1 MENTFDHYR
10 STLKTMLKNR
20 LERCSSRE
28 RSTFSNGKYFKG
40 RGGKS
45 KKRIEQRNRARFPT
59 LRAEERERGRE
70 GHPRENKGYERERE
84 GFRAR
89 TLLENED
96 LDYARV
102 EWNVPRGAKTS
113 TPVVVGKGIPKLL
126 PSLKI
131 VVDDEDGRFR
141 GRKLVEREGR
151 ERDRRGDNAS
161 SSIETPVLSLLSSL
175 SPPSFSLSLSP
186 RGNWPSF
193 SFERGKGREN
203 AFRHQRCF
211 RTSFFFLLSSW
222 REVGFSVSFSKKKSL
237 L

>member
-70 GHPRENKGYERERE
+70 GHPRENKGYERERERE

-161 SSIETPVLSLLSSL
+161 SSIETPVLSLLSPSL
-175 SPPSFSLSLSP
+175 FLSSRKLAKFLF
-186 RGNWPSF
+186 RAR
-193 SFERGKGREN
+193 EGKGKRFSPSTMSPN
-203 AFRHQRCF
+203 
-211 RTSFFFLLSSW
+211 FFFLSSFFLT
-222 REVGFSVSFSKKKSL
+222 RSRI
-237 L
+237 

>member
-1 MENTFDHYR
+1 MF
-10 STLKTMLKNR
+10 
-20 LERCSSRE
+20 LERTFHFLE
-28 RSTFSNGKYFKG
+28 RKIFQRKG
-40 RGGKS
+40 RKIEEEDRAAKSSTISNVKSGGK
-45 KKRIEQRNRARFPT
+45 
-59 LRAEERERGRE
+59 RGRE
-70 GHPRENKGYERERE
+70 GHPRENKGYERERERE

-161 SSIETPVLSLLSSL
+161 SSIETPVLSLLSPSL
-175 SPPSFSLSLSP
+175 FLSSRKLAKFLF
-186 RGNWPSF
+186 RAR
-193 SFERGKGREN
+193 EGKGKRFSPSTMFPN
-203 AFRHQRCF
+203 
-211 RTSFFFLLSSW
+211 FFFLSSFFLT
-222 REVGFSVSFSKKKSL
+222 RSRI
-237 L
+237 

>member
-59 LRAEERERGRE
+59 LRAEEREGGRATLE
-70 GHPRENKGYERERE
+70 KIKGARERERE

-96 LDYARV
+96 LDYARM

-161 SSIETPVLSLLSSL
+161 SSIETPVLSLLSPSL
-175 SPPSFSLSLSP
+175 FLSSRKLAKFLF
-186 RGNWPSF
+186 RAR
-193 SFERGKGREN
+193 EGKGKRFSPSTMFPN
-203 AFRHQRCF
+203 
-211 RTSFFFLLSSW
+211 FFFLSSFFLT
-222 REVGFSVSFSKKKSL
+222 RSRI
-237 L
+237 

>member
-1 MENTFDHYR
+1 MF
-10 STLKTMLKNR
+10 
-20 LERCSSRE
+20 LERTFHFLE
-28 RSTFSNGKYFKG
+28 RKIFQRKG
-40 RGGKS
+40 RKIEEEDRAAKSSTISNVKSGGK
-45 KKRIEQRNRARFPT
+45 
-59 LRAEERERGRE
+59 RERE
-70 GHPRENKGYERERE
+70 GHPRENKGYERERERE

-161 SSIETPVLSLLSSL
+161 SSIETPVLSLLSPSL
-175 SPPSFSLSLSP
+175 FLSSRKLAKFLF
-186 RGNWPSF
+186 RAR
-193 SFERGKGREN
+193 EGKGKRFSPSTMFPN
-203 AFRHQRCF
+203 
-211 RTSFFFLLSSW
+211 FFFLSSFFLT
-222 REVGFSVSFSKKKSL
+222 RSRI
-237 L
+237 